1 MNLEQ
6 SFKNIDRKLWKNVDN
21 ALDYMEQTSWIIFLK
36 YIDDLED
43 EIKFKSELKNKKYEK
58 LFKKDFQWKNWACKE
73 NARENLNG
81 EDLIDFVQNKL
92 FPYLS
97 SFKNDKHEIGTL
109 HYKIGEIFSEITNK
123 ITDGYILRDILDI
136 SNELR
141 FKTEDEKFQFTN
153 LYESKLKQMGNAG
166 RNGGQYYTPRPLIDS
181 IVDIIDPKPGET
193 IIDPSAGSCGFL
205 AKAYKNLI
213 NKKNL
218 STKEVDLIK
227 KKSIFGIENKGL
239 AFITGTMNLVLHGI
253 DSPNLT
259 KMNTL
264 NTNTFNLN
272 EKDRFDIILAN
283 PPFAGSETEQIQL
296 NFPIKTSLTYLL
308 FMQYFMK
315 ILKKKG
321 RAGIIIKNTF
331 LSNKDKAHVAI
342 RKELLSNFNLHT
354 ILDLP
359 ANVFSVGVQ
368 TVALFFE
375 KGQSTKSIWY
385 YQLNLDR
392 NLGITNPLN
401 EKDLKEFLSLKDSR
415 KDTKNSWIVNIDEI
429 STKDFNLEAVN
440 PNIEEEKIEDTKKVL
455 EEINFYEEQNTGYE
469 KELKIILNEN
479 RTKKTN

>member
-58 LFKKDFQWKNWACKE
+58 LFKKDFQWKNWAYKE

-205 AKAYKNLI
+205 A
-213 NKKNL
+213 
-218 STKEVDLIK
+218 
-227 KKSIFGIENKGL
+227 SI
-239 AFITGTMNLVLHGI
+239 
-253 DSPNLT
+253 
-259 KMNTL
+259 
-264 NTNTFNLN
+264 
-272 EKDRFDIILAN
+272 
-283 PPFAGSETEQIQL
+283 
-296 NFPIKTSLTYLL
+296 
-308 FMQYFMK
+308 
-315 ILKKKG
+315 
-321 RAGIIIKNTF
+321 
-331 LSNKDKAHVAI
+331 
-342 RKELLSNFNLHT
+342 
-354 ILDLP
+354 
-359 ANVFSVGVQ
+359 
-368 TVALFFE
+368 
-375 KGQSTKSIWY
+375 
-385 YQLNLDR
+385 
-392 NLGITNPLN
+392 
-401 EKDLKEFLSLKDSR
+401 
-415 KDTKNSWIVNIDEI
+415 
-429 STKDFNLEAVN
+429 
-440 PNIEEEKIEDTKKVL
+440 
-455 EEINFYEEQNTGYE
+455 
-469 KELKIILNEN
+469 
-479 RTKKTN
+479 

>member
-1 MNLEQ
+1 
-6 SFKNIDRKLWKNVDN
+6 
-21 ALDYMEQTSWIIFLK
+21 
-36 YIDDLED
+36 
-43 EIKFKSELKNKKYEK
+43 
-58 LFKKDFQWKNWACKE
+58 
-73 NARENLNG
+73 
-81 EDLIDFVQNKL
+81 
-92 FPYLS
+92 
-97 SFKNDKHEIGTL
+97 
-109 HYKIGEIFSEITNK
+109 
-123 ITDGYILRDILDI
+123 
-136 SNELR
+136 
-141 FKTEDEKFQFTN
+141 
-153 LYESKLKQMGNAG
+153 
-166 RNGGQYYTPRPLIDS
+166 
-181 IVDIIDPKPGET
+181 
-193 IIDPSAGSCGFL
+193 
-205 AKAYKNLI
+205 
-213 NKKNL
+213 
-218 STKEVDLIK
+218 
-227 KKSIFGIENKGL
+227 
-239 AFITGTMNLVLHGI
+239 
-253 DSPNLT
+253 
-259 KMNTL
+259 MNTL
-264 NTNTFNLN
+264 NTNAFNLN

-455 EEINFYEEQNTGYE
+455 EEINSYEEQNTGYE